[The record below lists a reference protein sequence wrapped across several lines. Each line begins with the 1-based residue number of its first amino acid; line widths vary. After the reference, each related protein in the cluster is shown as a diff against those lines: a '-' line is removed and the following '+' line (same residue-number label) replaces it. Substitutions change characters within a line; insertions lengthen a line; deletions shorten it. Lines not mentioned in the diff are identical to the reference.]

1 MYEQNARWNSYYS
14 ELDPVRR
21 RRMLDELSMTEGD
34 DGANMYRLQLWD
46 ARHNSKTG
54 APAETDRLLFQFVNL
69 VQVYRSTRLFKKSAA
84 KEVKK
89 VFADMHFADAAYY
102 GAAGEKALYWEIRN
116 AAMRYF
122 KTCEGS
128 AYNRAL
134 FGLIGSGEV
143 GKRDRVCED
152 VWQMTRGIALRTG
165 LSEEIRVWNQAV
177 TDAYCQFE
185 GNARAMLEA
194 YEIKE
199 MGKTRKGLGRL

>member
-1 MYEQNARWNSYYS
+1 
-14 ELDPVRR
+14 VHR
-21 RRMLDELSMTEGD
+21 RRMLDELSMLEGD

-46 ARHNSKTG
+46 ARHASKTG
-54 APAETDRLLFQFVNL
+54 TPAETDRLLFQFVNL
-69 VQVYRSTRLFKKSAA
+69 IQVYRSARLFKRGAA

-89 VFADMHFADAAYY
+89 VFSEMHFSEAGYY
-102 GAAGEKALYWEIRN
+102 GPAGEKALYWEIRN

-128 AYNRAL
+128 AYNRSL

-152 VWQMTRGIALRTG
+152 VWQMTRGLALRTG
-165 LSEEIRVWNQAV
+165 LDEEIRVWNQAV
-177 TDAYCQFE
+177 TDAYSQFE

-199 MGKTRKGLGRL
+199 MGKAKKGR